1 MWNLSRQSRSQQTL
15 GCHTSLTSARG
26 FSLVEVII
34 VSVVLTVLLATVWS
48 LFVMQQRTL
57 ERGQRLSRN
66 TRVVLAL
73 QRQMQDDFARLVLRR
88 WDSVEPPMGGSA
100 GPSSDTS
107 LVAAFAQRSRLTAT
121 DGDVNAEM
129 LPAEFRFAGGSDWL
143 IIDVRRPAYQWGAFD
158 SAGADPLADS
168 LDSFGGAGGSASAS
182 GSANAGGQWGEDDP
196 DQLPQRTPTPFQRI
210 AYLWLTDEEIEEV
223 AGLRFGHDTDALGNP
238 LGSGSSGESSSGSS
252 RSSGSAVNPASA
264 AGRAGDTDMGQ
275 ASDLR
280 SAGLA
285 GLDGAGSSGGR
296 RTLVRLVTDWSWPR
310 EGDLAGETWDEAISG
325 GGTGESDALD
335 FGAGLAGSSGSTTPQ
350 RRQWL
355 RRLLAPGSDAFRDFH
370 REAGSAIST
379 GTTTGTATGPLV
391 GDEATVD
398 PLAGFTAE
406 AVGGNSAASDGQA
419 DYLLP
424 DRWQPQVDWFP
435 EVVAG
440 KFQYFD
446 GTRWQTTFT
455 EGDDRKLPLAV
466 RFEYTVDARWFPV
479 TVSDAVDAEVPGAG
493 APAEFAP
500 LPAEPPGAAADALA
514 SSDSL
519 LALDL
524 NARPEF
530 PHVVVFTFSSQAT
543 RRDSSLELEGDAE
556 SVNEGDDANADPF
569 QTIGVGPGSGTTE
582 NFPEFGSSSRSLQG
596 GF

>member
-1 MWNLSRQSRSQQTL
+1 MWNLSHQSRSQQTR
-15 GCHTSLTSARG
+15 GTRPSLAAAGG

-88 WDSVEPPMGGSA
+88 WDSAEPPMGGSA
-100 GPSSDTS
+100 GASGDTS
-107 LVAAFAQRSRLTAT
+107 LVAAFASGSRLTAT

-129 LPAEFRFAGGSDWL
+129 LPTEFRFAGGSDWL

-158 SAGADPLADS
+158 SVGADPLADS
-168 LDSFGGAGGSASAS
+168 LDSLGGAGVSAS
-182 GSANAGGQWGEDDP
+182 GSASAGGQWGEDDP
-196 DQLPQRTPTPFQRI
+196 DQLPQRAPTPFQRI
-210 AYLWLTDEEIEEV
+210 AYLWLTDDEIEEI
-223 AGLRFGHDTDALGNP
+223 AGLKFGHDTDALGNP
-238 LGSGSSGESSSGSS
+238 LGSGSSDDSSSGSN
-252 RSSGSAVNPASA
+252 RSSSDVMAPASV
-264 AGRAGDTDMGQ
+264 AGRAGDADMGQ
-275 ASDLR
+275 ASDLS
-280 SAGLA
+280 SAGVV
-285 GLDGAGSSGGR
+285 GSDGPGSTGGR

-310 EGDLAGETWDEAISG
+310 EGDLAGETWDEAISE

-335 FGAGLAGSSGSTTPQ
+335 FGAGLPGSSGSTTPQ

-370 REAGSAIST
+370 LESGSAIATGTAT
-379 GTTTGTATGPLV
+379 GTTTGPLA
-391 GDEATVD
+391 DEETMVD
-398 PLAGFTAE
+398 PLSGDAAE
-406 AVGGNSAASDGQA
+406 ALGANAAASEGQA
-419 DYLLP
+419 EYLLP

-446 GTRWQTTFT
+446 GTRWEATFT
-455 EGDDRKLPLAV
+455 EGEDRKLPLAV

-479 TVSDAVDAEVPGAG
+479 TVSDAVDADPSGAD
-493 APAEFAP
+493 APQAFLP
-500 LPAEPPGAAADALA
+500 LPAETLGAADEALA

-519 LALDL
+519 MALDV

-543 RRDSSLELEGDAE
+543 RRDPSVELEEDAQTVE
-556 SVNEGDDANADPF
+556 EGGQANEDLFP
-569 QTIGVGPGSGTTE
+569 TLGVGEGSETTGTI
-582 NFPEFGSSSRSLQG
+582 PEFDSSSRSLRG

>member
-1 MWNLSRQSRSQQTL
+1 MWNLSRQSRSLQTRGAHASRAL
-15 GCHTSLTSARG
+15 AGG

-88 WDSVEPPMGGSA
+88 WDSAESPMGGSA
-100 GPSSDTS
+100 GASSDKS
-107 LVAAFAQRSRLTAT
+107 LVSDFAQRSSLTAT

-129 LPAEFRFAGGSDWL
+129 LPAEFRFVGGSDWL
-143 IIDVRRPAYQWGAFD
+143 IIDVRRPAYQSGAFD
-158 SAGADPLADS
+158 SVGADPLADS
-168 LDSFGGAGGSASAS
+168 LDSLGGAGATAAGSAS
-182 GSANAGGQWGEDDP
+182 AGGQWGEDDP
-196 DQLPQRTPTPFQRI
+196 DQLPQRAPTPFQRI
-210 AYLWLTDEEIEEV
+210 AYLWLSDEEIEEV
-223 AGLRFGHDTDALGNP
+223 AGLRFGHDADALGNP
-238 LGSGSSGESSSGSS
+238 PGSGSSSDASSGSN
-252 RSSGSAVNPASA
+252 RSSSDALAPASG
-264 AGRAGDTDMGQ
+264 AGRAGEADMGQ

-280 SAGLA
+280 SAGVT
-285 GLDGAGSSGGR
+285 GLDGAGSTGAR

-310 EGDLAGETWDEAISG
+310 EGDLAGEIWDAANSE
-325 GGTGESDALD
+325 GGTGESEALD
-335 FGAGLAGSSGSTTPQ
+335 FGAGLPGSSGSTTPQ

-355 RRLLAPGSDAFRDFH
+355 RRLLAPSSDAFRDFH
-370 REAGSAIST
+370 LESGSAIAT
-379 GTTTGTATGPLV
+379 ATATATGTLADD
-391 GDEATVD
+391 GSAID
-398 PLAGFTAE
+398 PLAGFAAE
-406 AVGGNSAASDGQA
+406 SLGSDAAASEGQA

-446 GTRWQTTFT
+446 GTRWQATFT
-455 EGDDRKLPLAV
+455 EGEERKLPLAV

-479 TVSDAVDAEVPGAG
+479 TVSDAVDADVSGAD
-493 APAEFAP
+493 APAAFSP
-500 LPAEPPGAAADALA
+500 LPAETLGAAAEALA

-519 LALDL
+519 LGVDL

-543 RRDSSLELEGDAE
+543 RRDSSLELPGDAE
-556 SVNEGDDANADPF
+556 SVNEGGDASEDPL
-569 QTIGVGPGSGTTE
+569 QPLGVGAGSETTRTI
-582 NFPEFGSSSRSLQG
+582 PEFGSSSRSPLG

>member
-1 MWNLSRQSRSQQTL
+1 MWNLSRSSRSQQTR
-15 GCHTSLTSARG
+15 GSHASLASAGG

-73 QRQMQDDFARLVLRR
+73 QRQMQDDFARFVLRR

-100 GPSSDTS
+100 DGSSDTS
-107 LVAAFAQRSRLTAT
+107 LVAAFEQGSRLTAT

-158 SAGADPLADS
+158 SVGADPLADS
-168 LDSFGGAGGSASAS
+168 LDSLGGAGASAS
-182 GSANAGGQWGEDDP
+182 GSASAGGQWGEDDP
-196 DQLPQRTPTPFQRI
+196 DQLPQRAPTPFQRI
-210 AYLWLTDEEIEEV
+210 AYLWLTDDEIEEV
-223 AGLRFGHDTDALGNP
+223 AGLQFGHDTDALGNP
-238 LGSGSSGESSSGSS
+238 LGSGSSGDSSSGSN
-252 RSSGSAVNPASA
+252 RSSGNAVNPASD
-264 AGRAGDTDMGQ
+264 AGRAGEADMGQ

-280 SAGLA
+280 SAGVA
-285 GLDGAGSSGGR
+285 GLDGAGSTGGR

-310 EGDLAGETWDEAISG
+310 EGDLAGETWDEAISE
-325 GGTGESDALD
+325 GGTDASEALD
-335 FGAGLAGSSGSTTPQ
+335 FGAGLPGSSGSTTPQ

-370 REAGSAIST
+370 LESGSAIAT
-379 GTTTGTATGPLV
+379 GTATGTATGPLA
-391 GDEATVD
+391 DNEAMDD
-398 PLAGFTAE
+398 PLAGIAAE
-406 AVGGNSAASDGQA
+406 ARGSNAAASEGQA
-419 DYLLP
+419 EYLLP

-435 EVVAG
+435 EVGAG

-446 GTRWQTTFT
+446 GTRWQATFT
-455 EGDDRKLPLAV
+455 EGEDRKLPLAV

-479 TVSDAVDAEVPGAG
+479 TVSDAVDSDFSGADVPEV
-493 APAEFAP
+493 FSP
-500 LPAEPPGAAADALA
+500 LPAETLGAAAEALA

-543 RRDSSLELEGDAE
+543 RRDPSLELEGDAQ
-556 SVNEGDDANADPF
+556 SVNAGEDANEDPF
-569 QTIGVGPGSGTTE
+569 QTLGVGAGSDTTGTI
-582 NFPEFGSSSRSLQG
+582 PEFGSSSRSLRG